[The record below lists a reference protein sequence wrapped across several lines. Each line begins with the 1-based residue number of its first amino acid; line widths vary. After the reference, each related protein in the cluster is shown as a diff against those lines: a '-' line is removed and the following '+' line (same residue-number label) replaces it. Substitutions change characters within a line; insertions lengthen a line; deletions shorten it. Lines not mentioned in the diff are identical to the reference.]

1 MLEFKLKSKIM
12 DTKDVV
18 LKTLQKSDKPLKSAE
33 IAAIAGIEKADV
45 DKALKV
51 LKKEEKIESP
61 KMCFYSVK

>member
-1 MLEFKLKSKIM
+1 M